1 MESSSSSLYFPR
13 TKSLPNP
20 NFNGIKPVRYCHSFP
35 NAGSSSSSSSSTTP
49 SEYKYESLKEILGS
63 PSSPKGPLIT
73 CSCGTDDIP
82 IRNRLVQKAA
92 WSYLQPA
99 MPAIKTPSQK
109 CFFLLL
115 WERLS
120 HELKRP
126 IKFVNQIIGLFA
138 AAGVR
143 RYN

>member
-1 MESSSSSLYFPR
+1 MESSSSSYFPR

-20 NFNGIKPVRYCHSFP
+20 SFKPVGYCP
-35 NAGSSSSSSSSTTP
+35 NAGSSSP
-49 SEYKYESLKEILGS
+49 SEYKYESLKEILG
-63 PSSPKGPLIT
+63 SPKGPLIT

-99 MPAIKTPSQK
+99 MPAINTPSHN
-109 CFFLLL
+109 CFFLFL
-115 WERLS
+115 WDR
-120 HELKRP
+120 LKRP
-126 IKFVNQIIGLFA
+126 LKFVNQIFA
-138 AAGVR
+138 AAGVT